1 MGTTL
6 HGGDR
11 GGKAI
16 FPRFAVSK
24 TKKSPVYG
32 EVSQFIL
39 SPIVEYSP
47 NQIQW
52 RKREHVNDINKLCEL
67 SNPPKTSLKCIHN
80 STVNNEAF
88 TMCPTRKFKRKLLNL
103 LTDSRE
109 KDVSVVVVV
118 VSAGYG
124 VCKSF
129 FARLAKLF
137 LLKRIFQ

>member
-1 MGTTL
+1 M
-6 HGGDR
+6 
-11 GGKAI
+11 I
-16 FPRFAVSK
+16 S
-24 TKKSPVYG
+24 
-32 EVSQFIL
+32 IN
-39 SPIVEYSP
+39 YSSSC
-47 NQIQW
+47 
-52 RKREHVNDINKLCEL
+52 CEL
-67 SNPPKTSLKCIHN
+67 CTPAKTSPECIHN
-80 STVNNEAF
+80 SVVHDEEF
-88 TMCPTRKFKRKLLNL
+88 TMYFIRKFKRKLLNL

>member
-1 MGTTL
+1 M
-6 HGGDR
+6 
-11 GGKAI
+11 
-16 FPRFAVSK
+16 
-24 TKKSPVYG
+24 
-32 EVSQFIL
+32 
-39 SPIVEYSP
+39 
-47 NQIQW
+47 
-52 RKREHVNDINKLCEL
+52 
-67 SNPPKTSLKCIHN
+67 
-80 STVNNEAF
+80 
-88 TMCPTRKFKRKLLNL
+88 NL